1 MEDEEKVLKGLECLS
16 DENNICSKNTCPYNM
31 FESCVPEIS
40 HDALNLLK
48 EQQEIIDE
56 LNAAIKEWRNL
67 KWFTPY
73 EVGIAMVTHGQK
85 DPQFKWGETIRYS
98 PAEVEKILNEVG
110 KNEN

>member
-1 MEDEEKVLKGLECLS
+1 MSDLEKVITGLEC
-16 DENNICSKNTCPYNM
+16 CSVKQSCSGCPWMGLDCNDRL
-31 FESCVPEIS
+31 
-40 HDALNLLK
+40 HLAALELLK

-85 DPQFKWGETIRYS
+85 DPQFKWGETIKYS

>member
-1 MEDEEKVLKGLECLS
+1 MDKHEKVIKGLESCILHNP
-16 DENNICSKNTCPYNM
+16 DDHARCMQCPY
-31 FESCVPEIS
+31 ESNCVNRLKM
-40 HDALNLLK
+40 DALELLK

-56 LNAAIKEWRNL
+56 LNTAIKEWRNL

-85 DPQFKWGETIRYS
+85 DPQFKWGETIKYS

>member
-1 MEDEEKVLKGLECLS
+1 MADMKNVLNGLECLS

-40 HDALNLLK
+40 HDALALLK

-56 LNAAIKEWRNL
+56 LNTAIKEWRNL

-73 EVGIAMVTHGQK
+73 EVGLALVAHGHK
-85 DPQFKWGETIRYS
+85 DPQFTLGEIIKYS

-110 KNEN
+110 HNEN